1 MSEFLFFKP
10 SEAKAERERRSENRN
25 VVAPQGHERT
35 DEGVGA
41 PSTGKTRKQKASAKA
56 AQLESNQDKAEDAHT
71 SPQPETRESTG
82 RKPLKRKNDT
92 FKPSKED
99 ESEDEEPELPRK
111 KAKLKA
117 KAANK
122 DKEVA
127 PRTRSTRN
135 RDIYRPPT
143 EEEDDEEE
151 EEEEEAHDEPSLSA
165 RGGKRKKR
173 ATAATTVSK
182 KAKTKK

>member
-1 MSEFLFFKP
+1 MSEFLFFQP

-25 VVAPQGHERT
+25 VVAPLGHERT

-56 AQLESNQDKAEDAHT
+56 AQLESNQDEAEDAHT
-71 SPQPETRESTG
+71 NPQPETRESTG

-127 PRTRSTRN
+127 PRTRSRN

-143 EEEDDEEE
+143 EEEDDD
-151 EEEEEAHDEPSLSA
+151 EEEAHDEPSLSA